1 MPLHLAKLQ
10 KPGILGIKPTTLK
23 QKVKT
28 QVTIG
33 KRPVKTLENLRSTLR
48 SKQPKA
54 DGKLAM
60 LINSPPFCVAWHNK
74 ALGSIDEIN
83 WFNRWYGDEPRYGRN
98 SVTLLFPTAYAY
110 KCTAKN
116 KEELEKIVAN
126 PKNWK
131 YDKYCN
137 DKKRFIFTNQES
149 QIQSFNDYYT
159 YLQREDKI

>member
-1 MPLHLAKLQ
+1 M
-10 KPGILGIKPTTLK
+10 
-23 QKVKT
+23 
-28 QVTIG
+28 
-33 KRPVKTLENLRSTLR
+33 KTLENLRSTLR

-137 DKKRFIFTNQES
+137 DKKGLFLRTKNHKYKVLTIIILIYNAKTKS
-149 QIQSFNDYYT
+149 RVI
-159 YLQREDKI
+159 II